1 MSQQLINLS
10 PDLKRLR
17 DEGYDIE
24 IRDGY
29 LLLKSVPYVNARR
42 EIVYGVIVSTLDLAG
57 DVTTRPKTHVVDFAG
72 DYPCDKDGVELHKIR
87 CNSEQKNLGG
97 QNVNHS
103 FSSKPQD
110 GYNDYFEKMATY
122 AAILSN
128 PAQALD
134 PSVTAKTFPVI
145 ADNEGISVFNYVD
158 TASSRAEITQVIRKL
173 ELSSIG
179 IVGLGGTGAY
189 VLDLIAKTPVRG
201 IHLFDGDRFSQH
213 NAFRAPGAP
222 SLDELKSSPQKV
234 DYFKAIYSRM
244 HRHIVANSCFLDA
257 GNLEL
262 LEGLDFVFI
271 CVDGGAAKRAI
282 VDKLETLGTRFI
294 DVGMGINL
302 VDNALYGILRVTTCT
317 PESYG
322 LVQEKQ
328 RIPYTDG
335 TFDNQYAKNIQ
346 IADLNALNAALA
358 VVRWKKLLGFYGD
371 LEHEH
376 FCTYTVDG
384 NELINEDRL

>member
-24 IRDGY
+24 IRNGY

>member
-1 MSQQLINLS
+1 MSPQLINLS

-317 PESYG
+317 PENYG